1 MSGMP
6 FLNNS
11 IFTGPVIGFNSNPES
26 PMIPVSPV
34 YYRQN
39 PFFSI
44 SSPGP
49 IFTIEELW
57 SIETFRGHS
66 IGHMKSALQY
76 GINILIRLKKF
87 SVNTNHV

>member
-26 PMIPVSPV
+26 PMIPGLFSSDS
-34 YYRQN
+34 
-39 PFFSI
+39 FFPK

-49 IFTIEELW
+49 IFSTSEGPLGPFDPTR
-57 SIETFRGHS
+57 SRDMH
-66 IGHMKSALQY
+66 H
-76 GINILIRLKKF
+76 GINILIRLKFSMSIQIKF
-87 SVNTNHV
+87 RTVYKR

>member
-26 PMIPVSPV
+26 PMIPGLFPSDS
-34 YYRQN
+34 
-39 PFFSI
+39 FFLI

-49 IFTIEELW
+49 IFGMSEGLLGPFDQTR
-57 SIETFRGHS
+57 SRDMH
-66 IGHMKSALQY
+66 H
-76 GINILIRLKKF
+76 GINILIRLKFSMSIQIKF
-87 SVNTNHV
+87 RTVNKR